1 MRIAGIQ
8 LDIAWEDP
16 KTNYEKVTP
25 WIDAAVGAGA
35 RLIVLPEMFAC
46 GFSMN
51 TETIAEPE
59 HGPSATFLSE
69 VAESRRVWVCGS
81 VPERRAGAERPANTL
96 ILASPQGEL
105 TRYRKIHPFSYADE
119 HLHYEPGSEFVTVD
133 VEGLRCSFFVCYDL
147 RFADEFWATAPQT
160 DCYVVVANWP
170 EPRREHW
177 STLLHARAI
186 ENQAYVVGINRVGK
200 GGAKGSLS
208 YTGDSRIFDPL
219 GRPLAAASIEE
230 TMLLANVSADEVARV
245 RATFPFLQ
253 DRR

>member
-25 WIDAAVGAGA
+25 WIDAAVGSGA
-35 RLIVLPEMFAC
+35 RLVVLPEMFAC

-51 TETIAEPE
+51 TDTIAEPE
-59 HGPSATFLSE
+59 NGPSATFLRE
-69 VAESRRVWVCGS
+69 VAQSRRIWLGGS
-81 VPERRAGAERPANTL
+81 VPERRADGQRPANTF
-96 ILASPQGEL
+96 ILADPEGGL

-119 HLHYEPGSEFVTVD
+119 HRHYEAGTQFVTVEI
-133 VEGLRCSFFVCYDL
+133 EGLRCTLFVCYDL
-147 RFADEFWATAPQT
+147 RFADEFWATATNT
-160 DCYVVVANWP
+160 DCYLVVANWP

-177 STLLHARAI
+177 TTLLQARAI
-186 ENQAYVVGINRVGK
+186 ENQAYVVGINRVGA
-200 GGAKGSLS
+200 GGAKGSLK

-230 TMLLANVSADEVARV
+230 TMLLADVSPDEVRRV
-245 RATFPFLQ
+245 RESFPFLQ